1 MDIIYAIGL
10 FISSIL
16 LRFLMLVITTEDVPK
31 GAGDKPS
38 EDVTITDSG
47 EVSLIFS
54 LFSSLA

>member
-1 MDIIYAIGL
+1 
-10 FISSIL
+10 
-16 LRFLMLVITTEDVPK
+16 MLVITTEDVPK